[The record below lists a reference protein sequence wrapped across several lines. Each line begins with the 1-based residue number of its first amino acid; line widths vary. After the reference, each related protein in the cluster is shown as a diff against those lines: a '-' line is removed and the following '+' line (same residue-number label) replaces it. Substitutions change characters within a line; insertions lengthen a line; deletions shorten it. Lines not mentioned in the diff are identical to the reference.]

1 MKYILTFCMM
11 AFGTQCWAAD
21 AAPVENFTAKLFT
34 AKGTVEYL
42 KKGDANWVVV
52 KAPFML
58 EVGDQV
64 KTGPKSKAELYIK
77 YGSKIRLDAETSFT
91 ISQVAP
97 EGNAVE
103 VLRGKMTAWVRKFVG
118 RGFTV
123 RTPSAVCA
131 VRGTTFGVE
140 VSEAGQTTWDL
151 FAGNI
156 QISDNRNRVIDV
168 QPNQR
173 VQVTQ
178 AEGAAEPVALPA
190 EVKAP
195 SEPSKIKEE
204 KEEIKAEKPIMDA
217 KAKEEAAAAAK
228 VAAEKAAAEK
238 AAAEAAAKEAAEK
251 KAAEEAAAAAA
262 APVEEP
268 VAVEEPVVPVI
279 EEPVTTVIPT
289 EVVLESQEVSP
300 STP

>member
-1 MKYILTFCMM
+1 MKYILSFCLM

-21 AAPVENFTAKLFT
+21 AQPVENFTAKLFT

-42 KKGDANWVVV
+42 KKGAANWVAV
-52 KAPFML
+52 KAPFMM

-64 KTGPKSKAELYIK
+64 RTGAKSKAELYIK
-77 YGSKIRLDAETSFT
+77 YGSKIRLNEETTFV
-91 ISQVAP
+91 IGQVAP

-103 VLRGKMTAWVRKFVG
+103 VLRGKMTAWIRKFTG

-131 VRGTTFGVE
+131 VRGTVFGVE

-151 FAGNI
+151 FSGTI
-156 QISDNRNRVIDV
+156 QIADNRNRTVDM

-173 VQVTQ
+173 LQVTQ
-178 AEGAAEPVALPA
+178 AEGAAAAPVALPA
-190 EVKAP
+190 DVTAP

-217 KAKEEAAAAAK
+217 KAAEEAAAK
-228 VAAEKAAAEK
+228 KAAD
-238 AAAEAAAKEAAEK
+238 EAAAKDADAK
-251 KAAEEAAAAAA
+251 KAAEEAAAGVKAEEPIEPL
-262 APVEEP
+262 APLVEEP
-268 VAVEEPVVPVI
+268 A
-279 EEPVTTVIPT
+279 TAVIPT
-289 EVVLESQEVSP
+289 QTIQEVSEMSP